1 MAAEFHLLC
10 RSKPPQVP
18 AAGTGMEKR
27 RLRMVQFSGDLLHPT
42 GIGRFV
48 QDANP
53 GRVPPEGVAGKSIDN
68 VQFVT
73 HKTG

>member
-1 MAAEFHLLC
+1 
-10 RSKPPQVP
+10 
-18 AAGTGMEKR
+18 MEKR

-73 HKTG
+73 HKTGLVCRSIKHTGVQAAS